1 MKKFRF
7 RLQKV
12 LDVRRVKERQQQ
24 ERLHNAIRQR
34 QTEEKRLGVLE
45 KEISDIVRVMR
56 ENQKTAFEVWSYSAD
71 AQYRARV
78 EQAKDAQR
86 GRADDS
92 MQHEEAER
100 TAFVGAR
107 RRTHVLEKLRE
118 LRHKD
123 WEREASREEDKHL
136 DEIATH
142 ANNLRKSAR

>member
-1 MKKFRF
+1 
-7 RLQKV
+7 
-12 LDVRRVKERQQQ
+12 VR
-24 ERLHNAIRQR
+24 
-34 QTEEKRLGVLE
+34 
-45 KEISDIVRVMR
+45 DIVRAMR

-71 AQYRARV
+71 TQYRARV
-78 EQAKDAQR
+78 EEAKEAQR

-92 MQHEEAER
+92 IRHEEAER
-100 TAFVGAR
+100 TALVGVR